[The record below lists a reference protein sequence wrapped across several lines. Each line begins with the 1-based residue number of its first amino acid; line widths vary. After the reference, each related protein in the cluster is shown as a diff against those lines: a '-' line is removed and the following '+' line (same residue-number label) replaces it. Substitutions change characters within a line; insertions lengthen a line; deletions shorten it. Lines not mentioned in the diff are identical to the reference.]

1 MSKSSVIIKQKDINI
16 LNEVIIS
23 SNKDE
28 YKNKIK
34 EYAKNFSASEEQVI
48 SSFLS
53 VAIMLNEEEKN
64 DNTKLIEYILKD
76 CTNYNIFQDY
86 NLIDSILRCDNP
98 QILTLLQTSINKIS
112 QINPTPEKITLD
124 SIEYIYDAMSISRSA
139 GKCYQGIMK
148 QVYTQESLNPLVDM
162 MGGEDEIYDISY

>member
-53 VAIMLNEEEKN
+53 VAIMLNEEEK
-64 DNTKLIEYILKD
+64 KIIL
-76 CTNYNIFQDY
+76 
-86 NLIDSILRCDNP
+86 
-98 QILTLLQTSINKIS
+98 
-112 QINPTPEKITLD
+112 
-124 SIEYIYDAMSISRSA
+124 
-139 GKCYQGIMK
+139 
-148 QVYTQESLNPLVDM
+148 SL
-162 MGGEDEIYDISY
+162 

>member
-1 MSKSSVIIKQKDINI
+1 MSISSVIIKQKDINI

-34 EYAKNFSASEEQVI
+34 EYEKNFSASEEKVI
-48 SSFLS
+48 SLVLS

-76 CTNYNIFQDY
+76 CTNYDIFQDY

-98 QILTLLQTSINKIS
+98 QILESLQTSIDKIS

-124 SIEYIYDAMSISRSA
+124 NIKNVSNAMSISRNA

-148 QVYTQESLNPLVDM
+148 QVYTQESLNSLVDM